1 MNFAAAHSWL
11 HKLREGKARE
21 YRTARLAL
29 VFALGAC
36 LGWAAWGEGRTA
48 LLALAM
54 PLCLSLMCSR
64 LNVYVF
70 AAGYHLAALRGSVI
84 FIGAWFDSIWMGLFA
99 WSVFGIVGAMPWALA
114 WWVQAGK
121 RWTCVASVLAGFLLS
136 LLPFFAVLQ
145 GGHPL
150 YGWGNALEGMG
161 WIGIILALGITGL
174 FAWLPKIERVK
185 TLTVLIPAL
194 LVVSWTQPRLEMRG
208 AGQVQAVPT
217 QFGEPP
223 SSDRSTVDRYLKLE
237 EIIKGVG
244 RRLNEDGLILLFPE
258 TTLGA
263 YDSSF
268 GFNHRMIKSTLEH
281 IHVGAVVGRE
291 VTQEDGTRLNQ
302 ALYLSPSGAEQI
314 VNQSNPALLSM
325 WAPWRKDRFTIDWT
339 RDNRLYFDGGAV
351 ARVVIC
357 YEEFLPFIFLRDEW
371 RGGHDV
377 VLAMANAWPTSDV
390 TLSAVQIAH
399 TEGMAKLFGRKVVRS
414 ENRPPNK

>member
-1 MNFAAAHSWL
+1 
-11 HKLREGKARE
+11 
-21 YRTARLAL
+21 
-29 VFALGAC
+29 
-36 LGWAAWGEGRTA
+36 
-48 LLALAM
+48 
-54 PLCLSLMCSR
+54 
-64 LNVYVF
+64 
-70 AAGYHLAALRGSVI
+70 
-84 FIGAWFDSIWMGLFA
+84 
-99 WSVFGIVGAMPWALA
+99 
-114 WWVQAGK
+114 
-121 RWTCVASVLAGFLLS
+121 
-136 LLPFFAVLQ
+136 
-145 GGHPL
+145 
-150 YGWGNALEGMG
+150 
-161 WIGIILALGITGL
+161 
-174 FAWLPKIERVK
+174 
-185 TLTVLIPAL
+185 
-194 LVVSWTQPRLEMRG
+194 
-208 AGQVQAVPT
+208 
-217 QFGEPP
+217 
-223 SSDRSTVDRYLKLE
+223 
-237 EIIKGVG
+237 
-244 RRLNEDGLILLFPE
+244 
-258 TTLGA
+258 
-263 YDSSF
+263 
-268 GFNHRMIKSTLEH
+268 MIKSTLEH